1 MKSVR
6 FKKLDAFATQTSAG
20 NPAGMVTL
28 ESFAEITS
36 GEMQQIAREL
46 RGFVNE
52 VGFACRTASDCLTLR
67 YYSAEKEV
75 LFCGHAT
82 IAILYDLLT
91 SDSDLGNLP
100 LIHIDTAA
108 GSLVVENRV
117 KEEQAVFISSPAPVF
132 SDMNIVTAD
141 IALALRIE
149 PSDISPDRPS
159 ARINAGLE
167 TLLVPITTLA
177 GILAVW
183 PEEQQLKQFCDGHSI
198 DIVTL
203 FTDDTARADTSWRSR
218 VFAPRFGYLED
229 PATGSGNAAL
239 GHYLLHNG
247 FWDGRTLSIEQN
259 SDRDRANIVKLMTRQ
274 EKDRPVRVLFGGAAV
289 RRIEGWYFLR

>member
-6 FKKLDAFATQTSAG
+6 FKKLDAFATQISTG

-28 ESFAEITS
+28 ESFSEITTS
-36 GEMQQIAREL
+36 EMQQIAREL

-52 VGFACRTASDCLTLR
+52 VGFVCRTALNRLTLR

-117 KEEQAVFISSPAPVF
+117 REEHAVFISSPAPVF
-132 SDMNIVTAD
+132 STMNIVTAD
-141 IALALRIE
+141 IALALRIN
-149 PSDISPDRPS
+149 PSAISPDRPT

-183 PEEQQLKQFCDGHSI
+183 PDEQQLKYFCEAHGI

-203 FTDDTARADTSWRSR
+203 FTDDTAQPDTGWRSR

-274 EKDRPVRVLFGGAAV
+274 EKDNPVRVLFGGSAV
-289 RRIEGWYFLR
+289 RRIEGWYFLQ